1 MCRVKLKFVPNH
13 DHINSQEC
21 ICSMARSIVSLF
33 WWQKSLLLG
42 LALPS
47 ASRLGLEYNFL
58 TSLLKYRYNSS
69 S

>member
-47 ASRLGLEYNFL
+47 ASRLGLE
-58 TSLLKYRYNSS
+58 
-69 S
+69 